1 MDGLQ
6 TDLNLVKCLTNKITH
21 LKRHLKKIFY
31 TEKIQQYESDPK
43 KMWQVLKEVTQT
55 SPLKNDIEPQFLD
68 QEKVNKFNSFF
79 ATVGSN
85 IQKKL
90 NIKEKI
96 LQKTK
101 TEKFDFQDETEE
113 NIIKLIERIRS
124 NVAVGH
130 DNIHAKLLKDTKV
143 TIAKTL
149 TELVNISYK
158 KSTFPNCLK
167 KGIVKAVY
175 KKEDPEDPSNY
186 RPLTILSTLSK
197 VFERSAADQ
206 QMKFYMENQILNSFQ
221 YAYMK
226 GHSTETCLNEMTN
239 YIYSELDQGN
249 LVGVASLDLS
259 KAFDSICHSHL
270 LQKLSNLG
278 LGEKSLNWCKSYL
291 SERRQQTK
299 FKKYISCEET
309 VTSGVPQG
317 SIMGPILFISFI
329 NDLPESFNNCKI
341 VSYADDTQI
350 LVSAKRSKQ
359 IKKMLETLINNAQ
372 LWYSRNS
379 LLNNISKTETLLISG
394 KKNTESL
401 SININDNGQNKVLT
415 SKSSI
420 KILGVH
426 LDHKLNWNKQVQE
439 VNKKAKYAVRNLQ
452 RINMLVPLKSRLLLY
467 NSLVASHLNYGDTV
481 WAGLNSSNK
490 NKLQR
495 TQNLA
500 AKSILG
506 MKKLESSTYALK
518 KANLLPLEDKRKVH
532 EAVYIHKG
540 LHGKLPTPVCAQYE
554 QLKPSPSLR
563 SAEQQKLTIPHH
575 KTERYKHSTLYRTTN
590 IWNSIPVHIKN
601 IDNSATFKKNYQNHL
616 LQTFKM

>member
-1 MDGLQ
+1 
-6 TDLNLVKCLTNKITH
+6 
-21 LKRHLKKIFY
+21 
-31 TEKIQQYESDPK
+31 
-43 KMWQVLKEVTQT
+43 MWQILKEVTQT
-55 SPLKNDIEPQFLD
+55 NPLKNDTEPQFLD

-90 NIKEKI
+90 NIQEKI
-96 LQKTK
+96 LQKTQ
-101 TEKFDFQDETEE
+101 TEKFDFHDETEE
-113 NIIKLIERIRS
+113 TIIKLIERIKP

-130 DNIHAKLLKDTKV
+130 DNIHAKLLKDSKA

-149 TELVNISYK
+149 TQLVNISYK

-206 QMKFYMENQILNSFQ
+206 QMKYYMENHILNTFQ
-221 YAYMK
+221 HAYMK

-239 YIYSELDQGN
+239 YIYGELDQGN

-270 LQKLSNLG
+270 IQKLSNLG

-299 FKKYISCEET
+299 FKNYISSEET

-329 NDLPESFNNCKI
+329 NDLPESLNNCKI

-350 LVSAKRSKQ
+350 LVSAKKSKQ

-379 LLNNISKTETLLISG
+379 LLNNIAKTETLLISG
-394 KKNTESL
+394 KKNTETL
-401 SININDNGQNKVLT
+401 LININDNGQNKVLE

-420 KILGVH
+420 KILGIH
-426 LDHKLNWNKQVQE
+426 LDHKLNWNKQVQAI
-439 VNKKAKYAVRNLQ
+439 NKKAKYAVRNLQ

-481 WAGLNSSNK
+481 WAGLNTSNK

-495 TQNLA
+495 TQNSA
-500 AKSILG
+500 VKSILG

-518 KANLLPLEDKRKVH
+518 KANLLPLNDKRKVH

-554 QLKPSPSLR
+554 QLRPSPNLR
-563 SAEQQKLTIPHH
+563 SAEQQILTIPNH

-590 IWNSIPVHIKN
+590 IWNSIPLHIKN
-601 IDNSATFKKNYQNHL
+601 IDNSSTFKKNYQNYL